1 MACLSRGIADAK
13 AWAKY
18 RSLLDCHNRQR
29 ATNDRAR
36 GKYQESKH
44 ACMHA
49 TRALLAIAFAWPVLS
64 WIEHNLKAVK
74 VGVKFT

>member
-1 MACLSRGIADAK
+1 MACLSGVIADAK
-13 AWAKY
+13 GWAKY

-29 ATNDRAR
+29 GLTTE
-36 GKYQESKH
+36 QEANIKKVS
-44 ACMHA
+44 MHA
-49 TRALLAIAFAWPVLS
+49 TRALLAIACAWPVLS

>member
-1 MACLSRGIADAK
+1 MLKPGPNIGHPWIVIIGKD
-13 AWAKY
+13 
-18 RSLLDCHNRQR
+18 LL
-29 ATNDRAR
+29 TTE
-36 GKYQESKH
+36 QEANIKKVSKH

-49 TRALLAIAFAWPVLS
+49 TRALLAIAFAWAVLS